1 MEEDERTDDA
11 DRGPS
16 ENKRVAPTP
25 LSRLRRTPAQG
36 AVIAGSSASKYVCLV
51 PRSPIVARRRRNSLT
66 LDASACVEEMCR
78 PRTFG

>member
-36 AVIAGSSASKYVCLV
+36 AVPAGSSAGKYVCLV
-51 PRSPIVARRRRNSLT
+51 PRSPNCGAP
-66 LDASACVEEMCR
+66 ASQLFSVSRSAQA
-78 PRTFG
+78 G